1 MTGWRPPFVGTA
13 MGVTENLRERRSH
26 APNATPRLAA
36 LQRWGMLA
44 FECDWD
50 HRPMTGARFTY
61 LRGRDRA
68 NVADAAIFA
77 LIGA

>member
-1 MTGWRPPFVGTA
+1 MTGSLWRPPFIGTTL
-13 MGVTENLRERRSH
+13 GLTENLREAPTH

-36 LQRWGMLA
+36 LQRWRKIA

-50 HRPMTGARFTY
+50 WRSPPSARAW
-61 LRGRDRA
+61 A

-77 LIGA
+77 HIGP